1 LVGKPLPPFR
11 LPDMVDG
18 RERTSGEWQGKNYI
32 LNFFAS
38 W

>member
-1 LVGKPLPPFR
+1 VGQPLPSFQ

-18 RERTSGEWQGKNYI
+18 RARTSAEWRGKSYI